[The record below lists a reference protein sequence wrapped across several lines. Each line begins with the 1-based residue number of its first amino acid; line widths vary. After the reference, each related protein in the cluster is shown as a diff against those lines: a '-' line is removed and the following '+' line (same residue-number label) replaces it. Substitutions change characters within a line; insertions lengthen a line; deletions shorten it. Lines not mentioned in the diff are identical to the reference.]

1 MHAATHVATH
11 AAMHAAESPIVPAAA
26 AAAPGAANPFAHAL
40 AEALGQVVPL
50 PAVESPEEYNFARF
64 RAKHLAQDA
73 LRTLA
78 DRGILPG
85 ATAPDFTLPTAH
97 GGTLRLSD
105 LRGRPVLLHFGSFT

>member
-1 MHAATHVATH
+1 MLASQSSVVPAEAAT
-11 AAMHAAESPIVPAAA
+11 
-26 AAAPGAANPFAHAL
+26 APGAANPVAHGL

-50 PAVESPEEYNFARF
+50 PAVESTEEYNFRRF
-64 RAKHLAQDA
+64 RTTHLAQDA
-73 LRTLA
+73 MRTLA

-85 ATAPDFTLPTAH
+85 AIAPDFTLPTAD

>member
-1 MHAATHVATH
+1 MSAS
-11 AAMHAAESPIVPAAA
+11 ESPVVPAAA
-26 AAAPGAANPFAHAL
+26 AAAPGAANPVAHAL

-50 PAVESPEEYNFARF
+50 PAVESAEAYNYRRF
-64 RAKHLAQDA
+64 RTTHLAQDA
-73 LRTLA
+73 MRTLG

-85 ATAPDFTLPTAH
+85 TIAPDFLLPTAD